1 MIPRDCHGPLRGLAM
16 TSLTAGSMREGFL
29 QSFPN
34 REARKKSARAE
45 DERFFVEARF
55 GKRRRTLCTPNF
67 QTDELAENIR
77 HPPQRISSEFPQQG
91 SSEEI
96 SKSGEREIFR
106 RGEVWKAQAYFVY
119 SKPSKPMNWQKISGI
134 CRKKTSSGFPNREA
148 RKKSARAEGERFF
161 VEARF
166 GERRNTLCISSSPNR
181 WIGGKAPA
189 SAAEDFFRV
198 SPKKERGAAIAET
211 E

>member
-34 REARKKSARAE
+34 REARKKSARADGE
-45 DERFFVEARF
+45 SFLSSRGLESAGV
-55 GKRRRTLCTPNF
+55 LCVLQAF
-67 QTDELAENIR
+67 QTDGSAEKLR
-77 HPPQRISSEFPQQG
+77 QLPQRISSEFSQQG

-96 SKSGEREIFR
+96 SKSGGREIFR
-106 RGEVWKAQAYFVY
+106 RVEVWKAQAYFVY

-134 CRKKTSSGFPNREA
+134 CRREFLQSFPTGKLRRNQQ
-148 RKKSARAEGERFF
+148 
-161 VEARF
+161 
-166 GERRNTLCISSSPNR
+166 ERRARDFSSSRGSGNAGILCVFQVPRTDGSAEKLRHPPQMIFSELPNT
-181 WIGGKAPA
+181 
-189 SAAEDFFRV
+189 
-198 SPKKERGAAIAET
+198 KERGAAIAET

>member
-29 QSFPN
+29 QS
-34 REARKKSARAE
+34 
-45 DERFFVEARF
+45 
-55 GKRRRTLCTPNF
+55 
-67 QTDELAENIR
+67 
-77 HPPQRISSEFPQQG
+77 
-91 SSEEI
+91 
-96 SKSGEREIFR
+96 
-106 RGEVWKAQAYFVY
+106 
-119 SKPSKPMNWQKISGI
+119 
-134 CRKKTSSGFPNREA
+134 FPNREA

-198 SPKKERGAAIAET
+198 FPTGKLGRNQQERLARDFSSRRGLGNAGVLCVLQTFQTDELAENIRHLPQRISSEFSQQGSSEEISKSGGREIFRRVEVRGT
-211 E
+211 QEYFVYFKFPEPMDRRKSSGIRRR

>member
-1 MIPRDCHGPLRGLAM
+1 M

-29 QSFPN
+29 QSFPTGKLGRN
-34 REARKKSARAE
+34 QQKRLARDFSSSRGLESAG
-45 DERFFVEARF
+45 V
-55 GKRRRTLCTPNF
+55 LCVLQTF

-77 HPPQRISSEFPQQG
+77 HLPQRISSEFSQQG

-96 SKSGEREIFR
+96 SKSGWREIFR
-106 RGEVWKAQAYFVY
+106 RVEVWKAQAYFVY

-134 CRKKTSSGFPNREA
+134 CRRGFLQSFPNREA

-181 WIGGKAPA
+181 WIGEKAPA
-189 SAAEDFFRV
+189 SAAEDFSELPIQR
-198 SPKKERGAAIAET
+198 KGRCDC
-211 E
+211 

>member
-29 QSFPN
+29 QS
-34 REARKKSARAE
+34 
-45 DERFFVEARF
+45 
-55 GKRRRTLCTPNF
+55 
-67 QTDELAENIR
+67 
-77 HPPQRISSEFPQQG
+77 
-91 SSEEI
+91 
-96 SKSGEREIFR
+96 
-106 RGEVWKAQAYFVY
+106 
-119 SKPSKPMNWQKISGI
+119 
-134 CRKKTSSGFPNREA
+134 FPNREA

-198 SPKKERGAAIAET
+198 SPQKGSSEEISKSGWREVFCRVEVWKAQAYFVYVKLFKPMNRRKSSGSRRRGFLQSFPQKRKGRCDC
-211 E
+211 

>member
-29 QSFPN
+29 QSFPTGKLGRN
-34 REARKKSARAE
+34 QQERLARDFSSSRGLESAG
-45 DERFFVEARF
+45 V
-55 GKRRRTLCTPNF
+55 LCVLQTF

-77 HPPQRISSEFPQQG
+77 HLPQRISSEFSQQG

-96 SKSGEREIFR
+96 SKSGWREIFR
-106 RGEVWKAQAYFVY
+106 RGEVWGTQAYFVY

-134 CRKKTSSGFPNREA
+134 CRRGFLQSFPNREA
-148 RKKSARAEGERFF
+148 QKKSARAEGERFF

-189 SAAEDFFRV
+189 SAADDFFRV
-198 SPKKERGAAIAET
+198 SPQKRKGRCDC
-211 E
+211 